1 MTLIHTPTGAIV
13 CDHMPVGLA
22 LVTVR
27 KDGIYRHFV
36 PHVRAKRYVV
46 TDADVELTDDSA
58 VASMSSA
65 IPGYSRLP

>member
-27 KDGIYRHFV
+27 KDGIYRTFV
-36 PHVRAKRYVV
+36 PHVRVPQTVAA
-46 TDADVELTDDSA
+46 DAEISLEADDVPMSA
-58 VASMSSA
+58 S
-65 IPGYSRLP
+65 IKGYERLS